1 MRAYRVSA
9 ELPVKPGVR
18 DQAKTVQRFA
28 GTQADARYARD
39 TILNDNPDLKKKA
52 VDIEEVEIPTAKAE
66 LIEFIN
72 ELVSP
77 AT

>member
-1 MRAYRVSA
+1 MRAYRV
-9 ELPVKPGVR
+9 VG
-18 DQAKTVQRFA
+18 KTTNGTTVTRFA
-28 GTQADARYARD
+28 GTQADARQTRD
-39 TILNDNPDLKKKA
+39 AIVNDTGLKKGE